1 MRMIL
6 HFLALVFML
15 STLSAAE
22 KDSRAF
28 ELRTYYA
35 APGKLDELHARFRNH
50 TMKLFEKHGIS
61 NVGYW
66 VPTDNPDNKLVYL
79 LAYPSREERE
89 KSWKGFMDDPDWK
102 AAYKAS
108 EEKGKLVSKIE
119 TIFLSATDYSPA
131 IHVSAGS
138 EARAFELRT
147 YKASPG
153 KLDNLHA
160 RFRDHTVALF
170 TKHGM
175 SQFGY
180 WVPSDKKSGA
190 EDTLIYL
197 LTHKSREAA
206 AQSFKAFRDDPDW
219 IKAKADSEKD
229 GSLTV
234 PDGVKSV
241 FLSPTDYSPTK

>member
-1 MRMIL
+1 MKIVI
-6 HFLALVFML
+6 HTLALVFML

-22 KDSRAF
+22 KDSRCF

-35 APGKLDELHARFRNH
+35 APGKLEELHARFRNH
-50 TMKLFEKHGIS
+50 TMKLFEKHGIA

-66 VPTDNPDNKLVYL
+66 MPMENPESKLVYL
-79 LAYPSREERE
+79 LAYPNREARD
-89 KSWKGFMDDPDWK
+89 KSWKGFMEDPDWK

-119 TIFLSATDYSPA
+119 ATFLSATDYSPA
-131 IHVSAGS
+131 IHVSTGP
-138 EARAFELRT
+138 EARVFELRT

-160 RFRDHTVALF
+160 RFRDHTLALF
-170 TKHGM
+170 TKHGIGH
-175 SQFGY
+175 FGY
-180 WVPSDKKSGA
+180 WVPIDKKSGA

-197 LTHKSREAA
+197 LSHKSREAA
-206 AQSFKAFRDDPDW
+206 AQSFKAFRDDRAW
-219 IKAKADSEKD
+219 ITAKAESEKD
-229 GSLTV
+229 GSLTA

-241 FLSPTDYSPTK
+241 FMIPTDYSPSK